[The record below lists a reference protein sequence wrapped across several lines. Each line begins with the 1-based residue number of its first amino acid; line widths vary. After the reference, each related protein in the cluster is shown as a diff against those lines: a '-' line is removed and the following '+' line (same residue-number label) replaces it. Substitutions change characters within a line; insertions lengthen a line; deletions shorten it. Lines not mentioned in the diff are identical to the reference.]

1 MGLINVLLVDEHALF
16 RKGVAALL
24 AQNSEFAVKGELT
37 SGKDVLACRTAD
49 QTDIVLMDIRMSG
62 IAGLD
67 VVDQIKR
74 RMPQCKVVLLTAQ
87 RAEDYVRAALKAGID
102 GYVLK
107 DASLEELLMAL
118 RSVAHGKK
126 YLSPDVSGNL
136 VESFLHPEMASHAGQ
151 GDVLTNRER
160 GVLQLIAEGRTN
172 KSAADILCVSAKTV
186 EKYRAN
192 LMQKLGLRNAT
203 ELTLAAM
210 ALGLVE
216 RPASIA
222 RLMGDVCGGC
232 EALPLAGAFSTVS
245 RHKPIP
251 IRKYPHSV

>member
-1 MGLINVLLVDEHALF
+1 MHVINILMVDDHVLF

-24 AQNSEFAVKGELT
+24 SQHHEFVIKGEFEK
-37 SGKDVLACRTAD
+37 GKEVLACPPTSVP
-49 QTDIVLMDIRMSG
+49 DIVLMDIRLSG

-67 VVDQIKR
+67 VIHQIKR
-74 RMPQCKVVLLTAQ
+74 RLPLCKVVLLTSQ
-87 RAEDYVRAALKAGID
+87 RTEDYVRAALKAGID

-126 YLSPDVSGNL
+126 YLSPDVSGSL
-136 VESFLHPEMASHAGQ
+136 VESFLHPESADERHG
-151 GDVLTNRER
+151 GDVLTSRER

-172 KSAADILCVSAKTV
+172 KSAADVLCVSAKTV

-192 LMQKLGLRNAT
+192 LMLKLGLRNAT

-222 RLMGDVCGGC
+222 RLLGDVCGGC
-232 EALPLAGAFSTVS
+232 EALPLAGTAARDNLVHLNLYTRVT
-245 RHKPIP
+245 
-251 IRKYPHSV
+251 

>member
-1 MGLINVLLVDEHALF
+1 MTSISVLLVDEHILF

-24 AQNSEFAVKGELT
+24 AQDREYVVKGELN
-37 SGKDVLACRTAD
+37 SGKEVLTCSPAAVP
-49 QTDIVLMDIRMSG
+49 DIVLMDIRLSG

-67 VVDQIKR
+67 VVCQIKR
-74 RMPQCKVVLLTAQ
+74 RLPQSKVVLLTSQ
-87 RAEDYVRAALKAGID
+87 RGEDYVRAALKAGID

-107 DASLEELLMAL
+107 DASLEELQMAL
-118 RSVAHGKK
+118 HSVARGKK
-126 YLSPDVSGNL
+126 YLSPDVSGSL
-136 VESFLHPEMASHAGQ
+136 VESFLHPEAANEKQQ
-151 GDVLTNRER
+151 GDILTNRER

-186 EKYRAN
+186 EKYRSN

-216 RPASIA
+216 RPASIS
-222 RLMGDVCGGC
+222 RLLGDVCGGC
-232 EALPLAGAFSTVS
+232 EALPLAGNVKLDNLVHLNQYTRVS
-245 RHKPIP
+245 
-251 IRKYPHSV
+251 